1 MAETIK
7 VLAQSNPGAAV
18 LTDIYTVPA
27 LTSTVVSSVVV
38 CNESSTPSTFRIAIA
53 VGGAADDPKQY
64 LYFDLSFPGNETF
77 IATIG
82 ITLAAGDIIRVR
94 AGTGNF
100 AFTVLGEE
108 LS

>member
-7 VLAQSNPGAAV
+7 VLAQNNPAAGV

-38 CNESSTPSTFRIAIA
+38 CNESATPSTFRISIA

-64 LYFDLSFPGNETF
+64 LYFDLPFPGNETF

-82 ITLAAGDIIRVR
+82 ITLAAGDILRVR
-94 AGTGNF
+94 AGTGSF